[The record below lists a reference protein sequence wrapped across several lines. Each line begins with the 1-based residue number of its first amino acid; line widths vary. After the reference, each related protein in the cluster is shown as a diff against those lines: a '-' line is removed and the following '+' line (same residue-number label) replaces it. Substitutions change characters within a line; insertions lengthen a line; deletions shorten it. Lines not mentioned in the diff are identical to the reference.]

1 MQDSKPSRS
10 RGIGFVI
17 VCIVVLGTGIYL
29 NAGFNGKIADLQ
41 ADLHERFKALS
52 EETTGVKP
60 EIQTNRGA
68 LTRLDDGLIS
78 LESRVKSVSALATQT
93 HDMLF
98 TTTQRTGG
106 AGRHPQCSG
115 RNQPRIAT
123 SDRHPARYYASTA
136 RAGVRVAPWPN
147 RLRFTVSVISS
158 WRAGGR
164 FS

>member
-17 VCIVVLGTGIYL
+17 VCIVVLGTGLYL

-68 LTRLDDGLIS
+68 LERLDDGLIS

-98 TTTQRTGG
+98 QQIGVQTERDATLSALVEASRELQRQIDALLGTTQ
-106 AGRHPQCSG
+106 AQ
-115 RNQPRIAT
+115 QEQA
-123 SDRHPARYYASTA
+123 AE
-136 RAGVRVAPWPN
+136 
-147 RLRFTVSVISS
+147 
-158 WRAGGR
+158 
-164 FS
+164 

>member
-17 VCIVVLGTGIYL
+17 VCIVVLGTGLYL

-98 TTTQRTGG
+98 QQIGVQTERDATLSALVEASRELQRQIDALLGTTQ
-106 AGRHPQCSG
+106 AQ
-115 RNQPRIAT
+115 QEQ
-123 SDRHPARYYASTA
+123 ASE
-136 RAGVRVAPWPN
+136 
-147 RLRFTVSVISS
+147 
-158 WRAGGR
+158 
-164 FS
+164 

>member
-29 NAGFNGKIADLQ
+29 NAGFNGKIADVQ

-98 TTTQRTGG
+98 QQIGVQTERDATLSALVEASRELQRQIDALLGTTQ
-106 AGRHPQCSG
+106 AQ
-115 RNQPRIAT
+115 QEQ
-123 SDRHPARYYASTA
+123 ASE
-136 RAGVRVAPWPN
+136 
-147 RLRFTVSVISS
+147 
-158 WRAGGR
+158 
-164 FS
+164 

>member
-17 VCIVVLGTGIYL
+17 VCIVVLGTGLYL

-68 LTRLDDGLIS
+68 LERLDDGLIS

-98 TTTQRTGG
+98 KQLSV
-106 AGRHPQCSG
+106 Q
-115 RNQPRIAT
+115 
-123 SDRHPARYYASTA
+123 
-136 RAGVRVAPWPN
+136 
-147 RLRFTVSVISS
+147 VSVQEERDATLSALVETSRELQRQIDTLLGITQAQQEQASE
-158 WRAGGR
+158 
-164 FS
+164 

>member
-17 VCIVVLGTGIYL
+17 VCIVVLGTGVYL

-78 LESRVKSVSALATQT
+78 LESRVKSVSALGTQM

-98 TTTQRTGG
+98 QQIGVQEERNATLRTLVESSRELQR
-106 AGRHPQCSG
+106 
-115 RNQPRIAT
+115 RIDALLANAQGQQEQ
-123 SDRHPARYYASTA
+123 SAE
-136 RAGVRVAPWPN
+136 
-147 RLRFTVSVISS
+147 
-158 WRAGGR
+158 
-164 FS
+164 

>member
-17 VCIVVLGTGIYL
+17 VCIVVLGTGVYL

-98 TTTQRTGG
+98 QQIGVQTERDATLSALVEASRELQRQIDTLLGITQ
-106 AGRHPQCSG
+106 AQ
-115 RNQPRIAT
+115 QEQ
-123 SDRHPARYYASTA
+123 ASE
-136 RAGVRVAPWPN
+136 
-147 RLRFTVSVISS
+147 
-158 WRAGGR
+158 
-164 FS
+164 

>member
-17 VCIVVLGTGIYL
+17 VCIVVLGTGVYL

-98 TTTQRTGG
+98 KQLSV
-106 AGRHPQCSG
+106 Q
-115 RNQPRIAT
+115 
-123 SDRHPARYYASTA
+123 
-136 RAGVRVAPWPN
+136 
-147 RLRFTVSVISS
+147 VSVQEERDATLSALVETSRELQRQIDTLLGITQAQQEQASE
-158 WRAGGR
+158 
-164 FS
+164 

>member
-17 VCIVVLGTGIYL
+17 VCIVVLGTGLYL

-68 LTRLDDGLIS
+68 LERLDDGLIS

-98 TTTQRTGG
+98 KQLSVQEERDATLSALVETSRELQRQIDTLLGTTQ
-106 AGRHPQCSG
+106 AQ
-115 RNQPRIAT
+115 QEQA
-123 SDRHPARYYASTA
+123 AE
-136 RAGVRVAPWPN
+136 
-147 RLRFTVSVISS
+147 
-158 WRAGGR
+158 
-164 FS
+164 